1 MNIQVHMKICRSC
14 LKSPE
19 AAKLIDFTSESA
31 EILFYY
37 TFLDIQVNLF
47 SITKS
52 WCFSLVLQ
60 NSCVEIIRI

>member
-19 AAKLIDFTSESA
+19 TAKLIDFTSESA

-37 TFLDIQVNLF
+37 TFLDIQVN
-47 SITKS
+47 
-52 WCFSLVLQ
+52 CFLLQ
-60 NSCVEIIRI
+60 KVGVFL